1 MWKPNE
7 NLTED
12 GGGMRKDKGE
22 DEEITERSVKTWTV
36 KELAHTTRNDNTGTG
51 EKILLA
57 QKTGKENGRGNYDK
71 KKNKKIGVKWKRFT
85 INWHRNS
92 TGIVNRFS

>member
-12 GGGMRKDKGE
+12 GRGTRKDKGE

-51 EKILLA
+51 EKNIA
-57 QKTGKENGRGNYDK
+57 STKNGKR
-71 KKNKKIGVKWKRFT
+71 KWQ
-85 INWHRNS
+85 
-92 TGIVNRFS
+92 GEL